1 MLGQNGRA
9 IVVVAYIK
17 RLDARIG
24 LQRQRAV
31 YVRERIWRHPGCT
44 IVVRLARV
52 HSVARRAWTGRLTTG
67 CYARRF
73 VVPSGQERASFAD
86 RKVRLPL
93 GLGRVGI
100 GVQLDRRAEGN
111 AAISRADV
119 EDVAGVAVARIRG
132 GIDEANYVI
141 VRGRLAPAHVP
152 PVGGAVIHT
161 GEVARIGAV
170 RACERGPGVGV
181 GPGVTAVGG
190 PVHEIVTVEVA
201 VATILVHGGEVHVAR
216 DLVSGDLDVADEAGV
231 DRYWGMPGGPVITGV
246 GDAERPAPY
255 IKIVPG
261 NIHAAKE
268 WRRWVVVRIARIA
281 VVVVVVVNA
290 EMGPASRVKRSGGLV
305 AAQALAAARGVEPH
319 CEPDAG
325 WLVVQK
331 NRIALSAGEGTLTAG
346 ICDPGEGGAA
356 VGGARYAGDVDGVR
370 VAAS

>member
-9 IVVVAYIK
+9 VVVVAYIK

-31 YVRERIWRHPGCT
+31 HVRERIWRQPGCT

-73 VVPSGQERASFAD
+73 VVPSGQERASVAD

-93 GLGRVGI
+93 GLCMVGVGI
-100 GVQLDRRAEGN
+100 QLDRRVEGN

-119 EDVAGVAVARIRG
+119 EDVARVAVARIRG

-152 PVGGAVIHT
+152 PVSGVVIHT

-170 RACERGPGVGV
+170 RACERWAGVGV
-181 GPGVTAVGG
+181 GPGVTAIGR
-190 PVHEIVTVEVA
+190 PVNEVVTTEITVTTV
-201 VATILVHGGEVHVAR
+201 LVHGSDVHIAR
-216 DLVSGDLDVADEAGV
+216 DLVTGDLDVADEGGG
-231 DRYWGMPGGPVITGV
+231 DRYRSVPGSSVIAGV
-246 GDAERPAPY
+246 GDKERPAPD

-261 NIHAAKE
+261 NIHA
-268 WRRWVVVRIARIA
+268 VV
-281 VVVVVVVNA
+281 
-290 EMGPASRVKRSGGLV
+290 EG
-305 AAQALAAARGVEPH
+305 RG
-319 CEPDAG
+319 
-325 WLVVQK
+325 
-331 NRIALSAGEGTLTAG
+331 
-346 ICDPGEGGAA
+346 
-356 VGGARYAGDVDGVR
+356 
-370 VAAS
+370 